1 MFIDFRGG
9 VTEKEKERNIS
20 ERNINWLP
28 PTRAPTGNPT
38 AYPDWVSNPQPFFCT
53 GKCSNQLSKIGQGI
67 YSFS

>member
-38 AYPDWVSNPQPFFCT
+38 AYPDWVSNPQPFFLYRKMLQSIEQNRP
-53 GKCSNQLSKIGQGI
+53 GNL
-67 YSFS
+67 